1 MWPFEDSLRDQNP
14 IRKYREW
21 LKRWLFKN
29 NQLNTV
35 ALIGFV
41 LSLSL
46 LSAYLFYSWHNQPNT
61 SPAIT
66 SPPAVQKTESRQDQ
80 PVSEQN
86 TSVIQEPLEK
96 AVVQTPVNPEEMVKP
111 VMGHALTGVGM
122 SFSEVFQDYRYNSGV
137 ALAANPGAEIK
148 TALPG
153 TVSLVTT
160 AENGTQQVT
169 VNHGDGWETIYSGL
183 EQVVVKAGEKLSR
196 DAVIGTLGAYHR
208 VNGINENHLFFKVT
222 KDGEPVDPNT
232 YWK

>member
-46 LSAYLFYSWHNQPNT
+46 LSAYLFYSWYNQPNT
-61 SPAIT
+61 TPAIT
-66 SPPAVQKTESRQDQ
+66 SPPAVQKTENQ

-86 TSVIQEPLEK
+86 TSGVQEPLEK

-153 TVSLVTT
+153 TVSLVST

-196 DAVIGTLGAYHR
+196 DAVIGTLGAYNR
-208 VNGINENHLFFKVT
+208 VNGINQNHLFFKAT